1 MWGFWLVVAGIFFII
16 ELCTTGFLVF
26 WLGLAALVSMVL
38 SFFTTSIVIQ
48 TVVFVILST
57 ILMVFTR
64 PILNK
69 FFKIKDENTLPTNV
83 YSVIGKEGIVVED
96 INCIDYTGK
105 VKVAG
110 ELWSAI
116 SNQNIPKGTHI
127 KVTEVD
133 GVKLKVEAIN
143 EALNVH

>member
-1 MWGFWLVVAGIFFII
+1 MWGFWLVAAGIFFII

-26 WLGLAALVSMVL
+26 WLGLAALVSMVV
-38 SFFTTSIVIQ
+38 SFFTTNIVIQ
-48 TVVFVILST
+48 TIVFVVLST

-69 FFKIKDENTLPTNV
+69 FFKIKSSSTLPTNI

-96 INCIDYTGK
+96 INSIDYTGK
-105 VKVAG
+105 VKVVG

-116 SNQNIPKGTHI
+116 SSKDIPKDTHI
-127 KVTEVD
+127 KVTDVD
-133 GVKLKVEAIN
+133 GVKLKVEPIN
-143 EALNVH
+143 ETLNVH

>member
-26 WLGLAALVSMVL
+26 WLGLAALISMIV
-38 SFFTTSIVIQ
+38 SFFTTNIVIQ
-48 TVVFVILST
+48 TILFVALSIIL
-57 ILMVFTR
+57 IVFTR

-69 FFKIKDENTLPTNV
+69 FFKLKDDSSLQSNI

-116 SNQNIPKGTHI
+116 SNNDIPKNTHI
-127 KVTEVD
+127 KVTEID
-133 GVKLKVEAIN
+133 GVKLKVEPIN
-143 EALNVH
+143 VTLNVQ